1 MGFFLNLDL
10 IFKFKPIFLLFCC
23 TDLDRCT
30 TVLQAQCTIYNIY
43 IVYRRSEKYTTVLRA
58 QCGVQSTH
66 MYTVQEWNSILLYC
80 GDNVAYNMYMFTV
93 HQSTVKYCTYG
104 TVWRTIYKYE
114 QCTGINSILL
124 YCRHSVAYNLYTCT
138 LYRNEQY
145 TTVLR
150 AQCGVKYK
158 YVHCTGMNRI
168 LLDCGH
174 SVPHNLF
181 PFHFISG
188 EMRTHAAR

>member
-1 MGFFLNLDL
+1 
-10 IFKFKPIFLLFCC
+10 
-23 TDLDRCT
+23 
-30 TVLQAQCTIYNIY
+30 
-43 IVYRRSEKYTTVLRA
+43 
-58 QCGVQSTH
+58 

-158 YVHCTGMNRI
+158 YVHCTGMNSI
-168 LLDCGH
+168 LLYCGH
-174 SVPHNLF
+174 SVAYNINMYTVQEWTVYCCTAGTVWRTIYFLF
-181 PFHFISG
+181 ILSVEKWELMQRGKTSFFSFWEIKQ
-188 EMRTHAAR
+188 MWK